1 MLTVRYIAI
10 DIDFPHRLI
19 SFDNV
24 PLNYSASPL
33 TIFST
38 RSSTKKTY
46 RNTINFTKQ
55 AGSSPYNYFPS
66 PLSNNKIVLFM
77 TSLFIDGI
85 VESSPTQSTP
95 INLEVDYK
103 IKTNETYQL
112 SLTFGVETL
121 LTRLHFS
128 MVIFN
133 EEDV

>member
-1 MLTVRYIAI
+1 
-10 DIDFPHRLI
+10 
-19 SFDNV
+19 
-24 PLNYSASPL
+24 
-33 TIFST
+33 
-38 RSSTKKTY
+38 
-46 RNTINFTKQ
+46 
-55 AGSSPYNYFPS
+55 
-66 PLSNNKIVLFM
+66 M

-95 INLEVDYK
+95 ISLEVDYK

-121 LTRLHFS
+121 LSRLHFS